1 MTDKDMY
8 LVAKYFHA
16 KFLAATWYAI
26 AIERQ
31 DNLSASVSAL
41 FEWQFRID
49 EQLKIWNQMKETK
62 RIEGIMIASGFTG

>member
-8 LVAKYFHA
+8 LVGEYFNEKSNA
-16 KFLAATWYAI
+16 AFLFAYAI
-26 AIERQ
+26 GEC
-31 DNLSASVSAL
+31 DNLEESLSAL

-49 EQLKIWNQMKETK
+49 EQLRIWNQMKDTK